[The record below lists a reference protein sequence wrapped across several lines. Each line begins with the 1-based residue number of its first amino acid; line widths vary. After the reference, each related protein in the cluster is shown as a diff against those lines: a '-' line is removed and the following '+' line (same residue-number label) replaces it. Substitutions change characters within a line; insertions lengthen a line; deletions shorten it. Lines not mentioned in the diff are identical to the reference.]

1 MCQAHER
8 RLPHRQPFG
17 TDRASHEPTPAAVS
31 PLNAAAGADGAT
43 RNTRGSRRGAGCE
56 MYFSKKQ
63 DRPPDGPLSPP
74 PRALDPGPLELNNPK
89 LPHRSLIDLSVKMTG
104 DLWSDGDVQVD
115 GQLCGNIYCAQL
127 IVGKDAVVTGAIIAQ
142 EAVIRGRM
150 IGIIRAMRVLL
161 QDTARV
167 ESEIIYR
174 SLSIEEGARFEGVA
188 SPRLD
193 PLDLNPLD
201 ADIGV
206 SPMAELRQSVARVGA
221 GTPNGAAPG
230 AVAQAVVPTGA
241 HTGAQTGA
249 QTSAKRTQRS
259 AAGAEVTAAD
269 ALSAAGWHLNGP
281 GGEP

>member
-1 MCQAHER
+1 MA
-8 RLPHRQPFG
+8 QP
-17 TDRASHEPTPAAVS
+17 ATPVDC
-31 PLNAAAGADGAT
+31 NGE
-43 RNTRGSRRGAGCE
+43 AGCE

-63 DRPPDGPLSPP
+63 DRAPEGPLSPP
-74 PRALDPGPLELNNPK
+74 ARAREPRPLALNNPK
-89 LPHRSLIDLSVKMTG
+89 QPHRSLIDLSVKMTG

-167 ESEIIYR
+167 ESEIIYQ
-174 SLSIEEGARFEGVA
+174 SLSVEEGARFEGVA
-188 SPRLD
+188 RPRLD
-193 PLDLNPLD
+193 PLDLSPLD
-201 ADIGV
+201 EDVGV
-206 SPMAELRQSVARVGA
+206 SPMAELRQSVAQFA
-221 GTPNGAAPG
+221 PGTPNGAAPG
-230 AVAQAVVPTGA
+230 AVA
-241 HTGAQTGA
+241 HTGAKTA
-249 QTSAKRTQRS
+249 ARSSASPGQPQRSS
-259 AAGAEVTAAD
+259 AAGD

>member
-1 MCQAHER
+1 
-8 RLPHRQPFG
+8 
-17 TDRASHEPTPAAVS
+17 
-31 PLNAAAGADGAT
+31 
-43 RNTRGSRRGAGCE
+43 

-63 DRPPDGPLSPP
+63 DRSPGGPLSPP
-74 PRALDPGPLELNNPK
+74 PRALDPRPLDLNNPK

-167 ESEIIYR
+167 ESEIIYQ
-174 SLSIEEGARFEGVA
+174 SLSVEEGARFEGVA

-193 PLDLNPLD
+193 PLDLDPHHE
-201 ADIGV
+201 DIGV
-206 SPMAELRQSVARVGA
+206 SPMAELRQSVAQVGA
-221 GTPNGAAPG
+221 GTANGAVPG
-230 AVAQAVVPTGA
+230 AVAQAVAPTGA
-241 HTGAQTGA
+241 HTGAHTGA
-249 QTSAKRTQRS
+249 KTAARSSAPPGQTQRSS

>member
-1 MCQAHER
+1 
-8 RLPHRQPFG
+8 
-17 TDRASHEPTPAAVS
+17 
-31 PLNAAAGADGAT
+31 
-43 RNTRGSRRGAGCE
+43 

-74 PRALDPGPLELNNPK
+74 PRALDPRPLELNNPK

-167 ESEIIYR
+167 ESEIFYR

-188 SPRLD
+188 SPRRD

-201 ADIGV
+201 EDIGV

-221 GTPNGAAPG
+221 GTPNGATPG

-241 HTGAQTGA
+241 HTGAHTGA
-249 QTSAKRTQRS
+249 KTAARGSAPPGQTQRS

-269 ALSAAGWHLNGP
+269 ALSAAGWYLNGP

>member
-1 MCQAHER
+1 
-8 RLPHRQPFG
+8 
-17 TDRASHEPTPAAVS
+17 
-31 PLNAAAGADGAT
+31 
-43 RNTRGSRRGAGCE
+43 

-74 PRALDPGPLELNNPK
+74 PRALDPRPLELNNPK

-167 ESEIIYR
+167 ESEIIYQ
-174 SLSIEEGARFEGVA
+174 SLSVEEGARFEGVA

-201 ADIGV
+201 EEIGV
-206 SPMAELRQSVARVGA
+206 SPMAELRKSVAQVGA

-230 AVAQAVVPTGA
+230 AVA
-241 HTGAQTGA
+241 H
-249 QTSAKRTQRS
+249 
-259 AAGAEVTAAD
+259 AGAKTSRPVVRTPGAAATIEHSGRRGHGGRCVERCGLAPEWTRRR
-269 ALSAAGWHLNGP
+269 ALTRGPCRRRESLASAL
-281 GGEP
+281 

>member
-1 MCQAHER
+1 
-8 RLPHRQPFG
+8 
-17 TDRASHEPTPAAVS
+17 
-31 PLNAAAGADGAT
+31 
-43 RNTRGSRRGAGCE
+43 

-74 PRALDPGPLELNNPK
+74 PRALDPRPLELNNPK

-201 ADIGV
+201 EDIGV

-241 HTGAQTGA
+241 HTGAQAGA
-249 QTSAKRTQRS
+249 KQTQRS
-259 AAGAEVTAAD
+259 VAGAEVTAAD

>member
-1 MCQAHER
+1 
-8 RLPHRQPFG
+8 
-17 TDRASHEPTPAAVS
+17 
-31 PLNAAAGADGAT
+31 
-43 RNTRGSRRGAGCE
+43 

-74 PRALDPGPLELNNPK
+74 PRALDPRPLELNNPK
-89 LPHRSLIDLSVKMTG
+89 LPHRSVIDLSVKMTG

-201 ADIGV
+201 EDIGV
-206 SPMAELRQSVARVGA
+206 SPMAELRQSVAQVAPGS
-221 GTPNGAAPG
+221 PNGAAAG
-230 AVAQAVVPTGA
+230 AVA
-241 HTGAQTGA
+241 HTGAKTAARG
-249 QTSAKRTQRS
+249 SAPPGQTQRS

-269 ALSAAGWHLNGP
+269 ALSAAGWYLNGP

>member
-1 MCQAHER
+1 
-8 RLPHRQPFG
+8 
-17 TDRASHEPTPAAVS
+17 
-31 PLNAAAGADGAT
+31 
-43 RNTRGSRRGAGCE
+43 

-63 DRPPDGPLSPP
+63 DRPQDGPLSPP
-74 PRALDPGPLELNNPK
+74 PRPLDLNNPK

-167 ESEIIYR
+167 ESEIIYQ
-174 SLSIEEGARFEGVA
+174 SLSVEEGARFEGVA
-188 SPRLD
+188 RPRLD
-193 PLDLNPLD
+193 PLDLNP
-201 ADIGV
+201 AAEDIGV
-206 SPMAELRQSVARVGA
+206 SPMAALRQSVVQVGA
-221 GTPNGAAPG
+221 GAPNGAAPG
-230 AVAQAVVPTGA
+230 SDV
-241 HTGAQTGA
+241 HTGAKTAAGWPRPPGQI
-249 QTSAKRTQRS
+249 QRS
-259 AAGAEVTAAD
+259 NAAGSEVTAPA

>member
-1 MCQAHER
+1 MA
-8 RLPHRQPFG
+8 QPA
-17 TDRASHEPTPAAVS
+17 TPVDR
-31 PLNAAAGADGAT
+31 DGE
-43 RNTRGSRRGAGCE
+43 AGCE

-74 PRALDPGPLELNNPK
+74 PRALDPRPLELNNPK
-89 LPHRSLIDLSVKMTG
+89 LPHRSVIDLSVKMTG

-201 ADIGV
+201 EDIGV
-206 SPMAELRQSVARVGA
+206 SPMAELRQSVARIGA

-249 QTSAKRTQRS
+249 QTGAKQTQRS

>member
-1 MCQAHER
+1 MPPPEQMA
-8 RLPHRQPFG
+8 QPA
-17 TDRASHEPTPAAVS
+17 TPVDR
-31 PLNAAAGADGAT
+31 DGE
-43 RNTRGSRRGAGCE
+43 AGCE

-74 PRALDPGPLELNNPK
+74 PRALDPRPLELNNPK
-89 LPHRSLIDLSVKMTG
+89 LLHRSLIDLSVKMTG

-167 ESEIIYR
+167 ESEIFYR

-201 ADIGV
+201 EDIGV

-249 QTSAKRTQRS
+249 QTGAKQKQRS
-259 AAGAEVTAAD
+259 VADAEVTAAD
-269 ALSAAGWHLNGP
+269 ALSAAGWHLSGP

>member
-1 MCQAHER
+1 
-8 RLPHRQPFG
+8 
-17 TDRASHEPTPAAVS
+17 
-31 PLNAAAGADGAT
+31 
-43 RNTRGSRRGAGCE
+43 
-56 MYFSKKQ
+56 
-63 DRPPDGPLSPP
+63 
-74 PRALDPGPLELNNPK
+74 
-89 LPHRSLIDLSVKMTG
+89 MTG

-167 ESEIIYR
+167 ESEIFYR

-201 ADIGV
+201 EDIGV

-230 AVAQAVVPTGA
+230 AVAAYRLADGSALEEWGPYEIAGTLRGAVRTMLLAVRGLRRVREV
-241 HTGAQTGA
+241 
-249 QTSAKRTQRS
+249 AK
-259 AAGAEVTAAD
+259 
-269 ALSAAGWHLNGP
+269 
-281 GGEP
+281 